1 MPLKYTKST
10 DAKEKITLT
19 SSLVY
24 AEWQQSYAPVGQ
36 TASFE
41 IGTLFVGQGAPIEA
55 KGKSK
60 KGKSLGTVK
69 GKVRGNKFI
78 GEFTIP
84 ADTKLGDMVYFDV
97 KLPKNG
103 LSGTSNSVA
112 VVPPIKVTD
121 LSWSASEARRGD
133 ILTLKASVENLPD
146 AARVKIVIY
155 EFDRGGANDKIV
167 ELPATV
173 ENKKI
178 ELQWAYEYHEDTDEI
193 PSDEQ
198 MQRYGRNYNPP
209 EYFFTV
215 KVDKQEFGKKQESGL
230 LEFKDWVEIQ
240 LVDDHGNAVANQRYQ
255 LTLPDGTTRD
265 GELDNDGRVRL
276 EDIPPGEITITYPD
290 ALPAVN
296 QEQIADV
303 NNTNAVRDTD
313 LDVAD
318 RSEVESMPVAMESG
332 GGGGELPEEELMA

>member
-1 MPLKYTKST
+1 MPLRFTKST
-10 DAKEKITLT
+10 DAEERITLT

-36 TASFE
+36 IASFE

-69 GKVRGNKFI
+69 GKVRANKFI

-84 ADTKLGDMVYFDV
+84 ADTKLGDLVYFDV

-103 LSGTSNSVA
+103 LSGTSNQIA
-112 VVPPIKVTD
+112 AVPPILVTD
-121 LSWSASEARRGD
+121 LSWSAPEARRGD

-146 AARVKIVIY
+146 AAQVKVIIH
-155 EFDRGGANDKIV
+155 EHDADGVHDKIV

-173 ENKKI
+173 KNKKI

-193 PSDEQ
+193 PSEADL
-198 MQRYGRNYNPP
+198 QRYGRNYNPP

-230 LEFKDWVEIQ
+230 LLFKDWLEVRVLGRDGLPI
-240 LVDDHGNAVANQRYQ
+240 ANEHYI
-255 LTLPDGTTRD
+255 LTLPDGTTRE
-265 GELDNDGRVRL
+265 GNLDQDGRAML
-276 EDIPPGEITITYPD
+276 EDLPPGPCRMSV
-290 ALPAVN
+290 PN
-296 QEQIADV
+296 
-303 NNTNAVRDTD
+303 VRG
-313 LDVAD
+313 L
-318 RSEVESMPVAMESG
+318 
-332 GGGGELPEEELMA
+332 ELLT

>member
-10 DAKEKITLT
+10 DVKEKITLT

-36 TASFE
+36 TAAFE

-69 GKVRGNKFI
+69 GKVRANKFI

-103 LSGTSNSVA
+103 LSGTSNQVA
-112 VVPPIKVTD
+112 AVPPIKVTD
-121 LSWSASEARRGD
+121 MSWSASEARRGD

-146 AARVKIVIY
+146 AAQVKIIIY
-155 EFDRGGANDKIV
+155 EFDRDGAHDKIV
-167 ELPATV
+167 ELPAEV
-173 ENKKI
+173 KSKKI
-178 ELQWAYEYHEDTDEI
+178 ELQWKYEYHEDTDEI
-193 PSDEQ
+193 PSDEEL
-198 MQRYGRNYNPP
+198 QRYGRNYNPP

-230 LEFKDWVEIQ
+230 LEFRDWVKLR
-240 LVDDHGNAVANQRYQ
+240 LVDRRGNPVPNEDYILHFADNQKRQ
-255 LTLPDGTTRD
+255 GKLDESGRATERD
-265 GELDNDGRVRL
+265 L
-276 EDIPPGEITITYPD
+276 PPGKITVKYPNLEIT
-290 ALPAVN
+290 
-296 QEQIADV
+296 
-303 NNTNAVRDTD
+303 
-313 LDVAD
+313 
-318 RSEVESMPVAMESG
+318 
-332 GGGGELPEEELMA
+332 

>member
-36 TASFE
+36 TAAFE

-69 GKVRGNKFI
+69 GKVRANKFI
-78 GEFTIP
+78 GEFTVP
-84 ADTKLGDMVYFDV
+84 PDTKLGDMVYFDV

-133 ILTLKASVENLPD
+133 VLTLKASVENLPD
-146 AARVKIVIY
+146 AAQVKIIIY
-155 EFDRGGANDKIV
+155 EFDRDGANDKIV

-173 ENKKI
+173 DNKKI

-193 PSDEQ
+193 PSDAE

-215 KVDKQEFGKKQESGL
+215 KVDRKEFGKKQESGL
-230 LEFKDWVEIQ
+230 LKFKDWMEIE
-240 LVDDHGNAVANQRYQ
+240 LRDEDGNPIANENYI
-255 LTLPDGTTRD
+255 LHLPDGQQRS
-265 GELDNDGRVRL
+265 GKLDENGRAR
-276 EDIPPGEITITYPD
+276 EKDIPPGK
-290 ALPAVN
+290 V
-296 QEQIADV
+296 V
-303 NNTNAVRDTD
+303 V
-313 LDVAD
+313 
-318 RSEVESMPVAMESG
+318 
-332 GGGGELPEEELMA
+332 ELPNVGSHEISE

>member
-60 KGKSLGTVK
+60 KGKSLGTVN
-69 GKVRGNKFI
+69 GKVRANKFF

-121 LSWSASEARRGD
+121 MSWSASEARRGD
-133 ILTLKASVENLPD
+133 VLTLKASVENLPD
-146 AARVKIVIY
+146 AAQVKIIIY
-155 EFDRGGANDKIV
+155 EFDRDGANDKIT
-167 ELPATV
+167 EIPATV

-193 PSDEQ
+193 PSDEE
-198 MQRYGRNYNPP
+198 MQRYDRKYNPP

-215 KVDKQEFGKKQESGL
+215 KIDKQEFGREQESGL
-230 LEFKDWVEIQ
+230 LEFRDWIGIELKDV
-240 LVDDHGNAVANQRYQ
+240 LGNSIPDERYI
-255 LTLPDGTTRD
+255 LYFADGSKRE
-265 GELDNDGRVRL
+265 GSVNENGFAK
-276 EDIPPGEITITYPD
+276 EQNIPPGDVTLEFPD
-290 ALPAVN
+290 LNHVHF
-296 QEQIADV
+296 
-303 NNTNAVRDTD
+303 
-313 LDVAD
+313 
-318 RSEVESMPVAMESG
+318 EV
-332 GGGGELPEEELMA
+332 

>member
-19 SSLVY
+19 SSLIY

-36 TASFE
+36 AASFE

-55 KGKSK
+55 RGKSK
-60 KGKSLGTVK
+60 KGKNLGTVK
-69 GKVRGNKFI
+69 GKVRANKFI

-103 LSGTSNSVA
+103 LSGTSNQVA
-112 VVPPIKVTD
+112 AVPPIVVTD
-121 LSWSASEARRGD
+121 MSWSAPEARRGD

-146 AARVKIVIY
+146 SAQVKVIIY
-155 EFDRGGANDKIV
+155 EFDRDGAHDKIV

-173 ENKKI
+173 QSKKI

-193 PSDEQ
+193 PSDADL
-198 MQRYGRNYNPP
+198 QRYGRGYNPP

-215 KVDKQEFGKKQESGL
+215 KVDRQEFGRKQESGL
-230 LEFKDWVEIQ
+230 LEFKDWVEIE
-240 LVDDHGNAVANQRYQ
+240 LLDDEGKDMGGVDYT
-255 LTLPDGTTRD
+255 LTLPDGTERKGT
-265 GELDNDGRVRL
+265 LDENGYAREENV
-276 EDIPPGEITITYPD
+276 PPG
-290 ALPAVN
+290 
-296 QEQIADV
+296 QIDV
-303 NNTNAVRDTD
+303 SFGDTAGREVISD
-313 LDVAD
+313 D
-318 RSEVESMPVAMESG
+318 R
-332 GGGGELPEEELMA
+332 PETT

>member
-1 MPLKYTKST
+1 MPLKFTKST
-10 DAKEKITLT
+10 DAKEKVTLT

-36 TASFE
+36 TAAFE

-112 VVPPIKVTD
+112 VVPPINVTD

-133 ILTLKASVENLPD
+133 VVTLKASVENLPD
-146 AARVKIVIY
+146 AAQVKVIIY
-155 EFDRGGANDKIV
+155 EYDQDGAHDKIT

-173 ENKKI
+173 ESKKI

-193 PSDEQ
+193 PSDEE
-198 MQRYGRNYNPP
+198 MQRYDRKYNPP

-215 KVDKQEFGKKQESGL
+215 KVDKQEFGKQQESGL
-230 LEFKDWVEIQ
+230 LEFKDWIEIE
-240 LVDDHGNAVANQRYQ
+240 LRDEDGNVLPNEDYV
-255 LTLPDGTTRD
+255 LHLPDGQQRP
-265 GELDNDGRVRL
+265 GRLDENGFAR
-276 EDIPPGEITITYPD
+276 EADIPPGT
-290 ALPAVN
+290 
-296 QEQIADV
+296 
-303 NNTNAVRDTD
+303 VR
-313 LDVAD
+313 
-318 RSEVESMPVAMESG
+318 VEFPSRENVDFSQ
-332 GGGGELPEEELMA
+332 

>member
-1 MPLKYTKST
+1 MPLKFTKST
-10 DAKEKITLT
+10 DAKEKVTLT

-36 TASFE
+36 TAAFE

-146 AARVKIVIY
+146 AAQVKIVIY

-173 ENKKI
+173 DNKKI

-193 PSDEQ
+193 PSDEE
-198 MQRYGRNYNPP
+198 MQRYGKNYNPP

-215 KVDKQEFGKKQESGL
+215 RVDKLEFGKRQESGL
-230 LEFKDWVEIQ
+230 LEFKDWTEIE
-240 LVDDHGNAVANQRYQ
+240 LRDESGNAVGNIDYILR
-255 LTLPDGTTRD
+255 LPDGTERRGT
-265 GELDNDGRVRL
+265 LDENGYAR
-276 EDIPPGEITITYPD
+276 EDNVPPG
-290 ALPAVN
+290 
-296 QEQIADV
+296 QIDV
-303 NNTNAVRDTD
+303 SFGDT
-313 LDVAD
+313 AD
-318 RSEVESMPVAMESG
+318 REVISDDS
-332 GGGGELPEEELMA
+332 PETT

>member
-36 TASFE
+36 TAAFE

-69 GKVRGNKFI
+69 GKVRANKFI

-84 ADTKLGDMVYFDV
+84 ADTKLGDMVYFEV

-103 LSGTSNSVA
+103 LSGTSNQVA

-121 LSWSASEARRGD
+121 FSWSASEARRGD

-146 AARVKIVIY
+146 AAQVKVIIY
-155 EFDRGGANDKIV
+155 EFDRDGAHDKIV

-173 ENKKI
+173 QNKKI

-193 PSDEQ
+193 PSDAEL
-198 MQRYGRNYNPP
+198 QRYGKNYNPP

-215 KVDKQEFGKKQESGL
+215 RVDKQEFGKKQESGL
-230 LEFKDWVEIQ
+230 LEFKDWLEMRVRGRDG
-240 LVDDHGNAVANQRYQ
+240 LPTANEHYI
-255 LTLPDGTTRD
+255 LTLPDGTTREGD
-265 GELDNDGRVRL
+265 LDQDGRALL
-276 EDIPPGEITITYPD
+276 EDLPPGPCHISVP
-290 ALPAVN
+290 N
-296 QEQIADV
+296 
-303 NNTNAVRDTD
+303 VRG
-313 LDVAD
+313 L
-318 RSEVESMPVAMESG
+318 
-332 GGGGELPEEELMA
+332 ELST

>member
-1 MPLKYTKST
+1 MTLKFTKST
-10 DAKEKITLT
+10 DAKEKVTLT

-36 TASFE
+36 TAAFE
-41 IGTLFVGQGAPIEA
+41 VGTLFVGQGAPIEA
-55 KGKSK
+55 KGKTS
-60 KGKSLGTVK
+60 KGKSLGTVT

-103 LSGTSNSVA
+103 LSGTSNQVA

-121 LSWSASEARRGD
+121 LSWSATEARRGD

-146 AARVKIVIY
+146 AAKVKIIIY
-155 EFDRGGANDKIV
+155 EFDRDGANDKIT
-167 ELPATV
+167 EMPATV
-173 ENKKI
+173 QSNKI

-193 PSDEQ
+193 PSDEE
-198 MQRYGRNYNPP
+198 MQRYGKNYNPP

-230 LEFKDWVEIQ
+230 LEFKDWVEIKLLDDQ
-240 LVDDHGNAVANQRYQ
+240 GKAMSGVDYT
-255 LTLPDGTTRD
+255 LTLSDGTQRQGT
-265 GELDNDGRVRL
+265 LDENGYARE
-276 EDIPPGEITITYPD
+276 EDVPPG
-290 ALPAVN
+290 
-296 QEQIADV
+296 QIDV
-303 NNTNAVRDTD
+303 SFGDT
-313 LDVAD
+313 AG
-318 RSEVESMPVAMESG
+318 REVVSDER
-332 GGGGELPEEELMA
+332 PETT

>member
-1 MPLKYTKST
+1 MPLKFTKST
-10 DAKEKITLT
+10 DAKEKVTLT

-69 GKVRGNKFI
+69 GKVRANKFI

-103 LSGTSNSVA
+103 LSGTSNLVA
-112 VVPPIKVTD
+112 AVPPIKVTD
-121 LSWSASEARRGD
+121 LSWSAAEARRGD

-146 AARVKIVIY
+146 AAQVKIIIY
-155 EFDRGGANDKIV
+155 EFDRDGAHDKIV

-173 ENKKI
+173 DNKKI

-193 PSDEQ
+193 PSDAELQ
-198 MQRYGRNYNPP
+198 QCGRSYNPP

-230 LEFKDWVEIQ
+230 LEFKDWIEIELIDSAGYVVPDEQ
-240 LVDDHGNAVANQRYQ
+240 YIVH
-255 LTLPDGTTRD
+255 LPDGGTRSGTLD
-265 GELDNDGRVRL
+265 GNGYAKEEG
-276 EDIPPGEITITYPD
+276 IPPGT
-290 ALPAVN
+290 V
-296 QEQIADV
+296 DV
-303 NNTNAVRDTD
+303 EFPNLDD
-313 LDVAD
+313 LSFSIGDQ
-318 RSEVESMPVAMESG
+318 RQ
-332 GGGGELPEEELMA
+332 

>member
-1 MPLKYTKST
+1 MPLRFTKST
-10 DAKEKITLT
+10 DAEERITLT

-36 TASFE
+36 IASFE

-69 GKVRGNKFI
+69 GKVRANKFI

-84 ADTKLGDMVYFDV
+84 ADTKLGDLVYFDV

-103 LSGTSNSVA
+103 LSGTSNQIA
-112 VVPPIKVTD
+112 AVPPILVTD
-121 LSWSASEARRGD
+121 LSWSAPEARRGD

-146 AARVKIVIY
+146 AAQVKVIIY
-155 EFDRGGANDKIV
+155 EHDADGVHDKIV

-173 ENKKI
+173 KNKKI

-193 PSDEQ
+193 PSEADL
-198 MQRYGRNYNPP
+198 QRYGRNYNPP

-230 LEFKDWVEIQ
+230 LLFKDWLEVRVLGRDGLPI
-240 LVDDHGNAVANQRYQ
+240 ANEHYI
-255 LTLPDGTTRD
+255 LTLPDGTTRE
-265 GELDNDGRVRL
+265 GNLDQDGRAML
-276 EDIPPGEITITYPD
+276 EDLPPGPCRMSV
-290 ALPAVN
+290 PN
-296 QEQIADV
+296 
-303 NNTNAVRDTD
+303 VRG
-313 LDVAD
+313 L
-318 RSEVESMPVAMESG
+318 
-332 GGGGELPEEELMA
+332 ELLT